1 MYFDTKCSLLP
12 RGQAA
17 LRQLLSPGTICRGAV
32 RVSLPPKEESS
43 LREGRSLSQGWCW
56 SQGPQ
61 TEAAFGRGMLRVV
74 NAGEGTD
81 SSHHQFCFSA
91 STAQN
96 LFYHHTLSFFFSS
109 FKKEFKAAQCSC
121 LAQPVAVLWLL
132 APLWGDGAPLPCAGG
147 LSPSSRTRQG

>member
-43 LREGRSLSQGWCW
+43 LREDRSLSQGWCW

-81 SSHHQFCFSA
+81 SSHHQFCSSA

-109 FKKEFKAAQCSC
+109 FKKGFKAAQCSSC
-121 LAQPVAVLWLL
+121 PACCSSVVAGSTL
-132 APLWGDGAPLPCAGG
+132 G
-147 LSPSSRTRQG
+147 